1 VPGVNEPSTATSTR
15 SDWFRT
21 THWSVVL
28 AAGRGESPGAQE
40 ALERLC
46 QTYWYPL
53 YVFVRR
59 QGYSPEDAQDLT
71 QGFFERVLEKNYFGQ
86 ADRDKGRLRAFLL
99 AALKHFLS
107 DQRDRERAAKRGGG
121 KTTLSLDAQDA
132 EDRYLLEPAD
142 TATPDKLFERRWALT
157 VIEQARV
164 RLRAEYA
171 AGGKSE
177 IYEQL
182 KLVETGERGELT
194 YAEIGKRVGLSE
206 SGVKTAA
213 LRMRRRYAELLREEI
228 AQTVATVSEI
238 DEEIRHL
245 LIAAGG

>member
-1 VPGVNEPSTATSTR
+1 M
-15 SDWFRT
+15 
-21 THWSVVL
+21 
-28 AAGRGESPGAQE
+28 
-40 ALERLC
+40 ERLC

-53 YVFVRR
+53 YVFVRC

-86 ADRDKGRLRAFLL
+86 ADRNKGRLRAFLL

-121 KTTLSLDAQDA
+121 KTILSLDAQDA

-142 TATPDKLFERRWALT
+142 NATPDKLFERRWALT